1 MFLHDIKQPEGAR
14 KKKKIVGRGPGSGL
28 GKTSGRGHKGQR
40 SRAGR
45 GILKSLEGGQSPLIR
60 RMPKVGFNSKRPKV
74 YQLVKLED
82 LTRLKEGSVVN
93 AELLKSNGLIKSM
106 RKPFKV
112 LGNGEI
118 QKALQVQA
126 HCFSK
131 SAEEKIVKAG
141 GKASIIK

>member
-74 YQLVKLED
+74 YQLVKL
-82 LTRLKEGSVVN
+82 
-93 AELLKSNGLIKSM
+93 
-106 RKPFKV
+106 
-112 LGNGEI
+112 
-118 QKALQVQA
+118 
-126 HCFSK
+126 
-131 SAEEKIVKAG
+131 
-141 GKASIIK
+141 